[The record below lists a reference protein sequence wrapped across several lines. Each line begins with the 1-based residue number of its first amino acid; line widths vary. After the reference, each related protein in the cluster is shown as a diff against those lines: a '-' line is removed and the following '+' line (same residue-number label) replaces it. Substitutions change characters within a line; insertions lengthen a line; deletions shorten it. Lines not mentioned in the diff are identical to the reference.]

1 MENQGIAEVLRV
13 LTNRV
18 KNSENRVRMAKK
30 ININNKL
37 DNIKKQLTRNTLAIP
52 SKKRDMSLKYPK
64 GDDGLTEKQRVFVEI
79 YTENEGRM
87 TPTACARQAGY
98 KAERANVTA
107 SELLNIKN
115 FPRVTAAIMKRREE
129 IADTHRVQMN
139 KHVQELAR
147 LRERALGEKSYSAA
161 VNAERLRGQA
171 AGLYIERREIRT
183 GSIDDMSRE
192 DVLKQLKELGLDG
205 KFKKEGVQTILSI
218 EEEKKSNGEGIKDI
232 IEVETENSE
241 GQDKI

>member
-1 MENQGIAEVLRV
+1 
-13 LTNRV
+13 
-18 KNSENRVRMAKK
+18 MAKK
-30 ININNKL
+30 ISINNELDKVKKKL
-37 DNIKKQLTRNTLAIP
+37 IRNTLAIP

-107 SELLNIKN
+107 SELLNIKK
-115 FPRVTAAIMKRREE
+115 FPRVTAAVMKRREE
-129 IADTHRVQMN
+129 IATTHRVQMN

-147 LRERALGEKSYSAA
+147 LREKALGEKSYSAA

-205 KFKKEGVQTILSI
+205 KFKKEGNQTVLSV

-232 IEVETENSE
+232 TEVQTESSE
-241 GQDKI
+241 GQDEV